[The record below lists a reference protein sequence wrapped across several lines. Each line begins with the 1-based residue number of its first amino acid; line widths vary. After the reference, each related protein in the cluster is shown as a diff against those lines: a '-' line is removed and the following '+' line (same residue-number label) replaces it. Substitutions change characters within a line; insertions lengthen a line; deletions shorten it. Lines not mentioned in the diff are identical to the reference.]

1 MVATANTGEIGR
13 GFGKNAGGWTGK
25 VEISKEEIPGSKCSI
40 YTERDRDTK
49 IDRHKDRK
57 SDGDRPPTDRQTD
70 RQTFSHW
77 ISFSFET
84 DRQAD
89 HLCSLLTAQFHTHT
103 TKK

>member
-77 ISFSFET
+77 ISFSCET
-84 DRQAD
+84 DRQTIYA
-89 HLCSLLTAQFHTHT
+89 AF
-103 TKK
+103 